1 MRVANLFRKKL
12 LIFAGKGGVG
22 KSTVTAAAA
31 VAAARAGKRV
41 LIVEIGEHETMARI
55 FGGPAVGY
63 AGAIVHR
70 PDRSGA
76 PPITAM
82 CITPTE
88 ALKEYG
94 MRTVKFAMLYKAV
107 FENPVIRYFAAAAP
121 AVEELNLL
129 GKIESL
135 ERELLVPAPNARF
148 DLMLL
153 DAPATGHAL
162 ALLEAPGLA
171 MRLAQAGPIYS
182 TVERLSRLLRD
193 AERTAVNIVS
203 LPEEM
208 PVSESIELDAGVR
221 ALNMPEG
228 LLIVNGM
235 YPKAFSTE
243 DLERGVASVTPTSSL
258 NRAIIAAAESVVK
271 RRAQQEATMARLRS
285 GIRLP
290 LITLP
295 LIVAPKIGPTEISM
309 LADRLGSPEIDG

>member
-1 MRVANLFRKKL
+1 VSLADLFRKKL
-12 LIFAGKGGVG
+12 LIFSGKGGVG
-22 KSTVTAAAA
+22 KSTVTAAVA

-41 LIVEIGEHETMARI
+41 LVVEIGEHETMSRI

-63 AGAIVHR
+63 AGGVVHR
-70 PDRSGA
+70 PNRSGA

-82 CITPTE
+82 CITPAE

-94 MRTVKFAMLYKAV
+94 MRTVKFKMLYNAV
-107 FENPVIRYFAAAAP
+107 FDNPVIRYFAAAAP

-135 ERELLVPAPNARF
+135 ERELLVPARNARF

-162 ALLEAPGLA
+162 ALFEAPGLA

-182 TVERLSRLLRD
+182 IVERLSRLLSD
-193 AERTAVNIVS
+193 PQRTAANIVS

-208 PVSESIELDAGVR
+208 PVNESIELDAGLR
-221 ALNMPEG
+221 ALGLPEG

-235 YPKAFSTE
+235 YPKAFTAE
-243 DLERGVASVTPTSSL
+243 DVERGAAGTTPTTL

-285 GIRLP
+285 GITLP
-290 LITLP
+290 VITLP
-295 LIVAPKIGPTEISM
+295 LLVAPQIGPAEIAM
-309 LADRLGSPEIDG
+309 LADRLSDSQIDG

>member
-1 MRVANLFRKKL
+1 VTLADLFRKKL
-12 LIFAGKGGVG
+12 LIFSGKGGVG

-41 LIVEIGEHETMARI
+41 LVVEIGEHETMSRI

-153 DAPATGHAL
+153 DAPAL

-182 TVERLSRLLRD
+182 TVERLSRLLSD

-243 DLERGVASVTPTSSL
+243 DVERGLASVTPTSSL

-295 LIVAPKIGPTEISM
+295 LIVAPKIGPSEISM
-309 LADRLGSPEIDG
+309 LADRLGDLEVDG